1 MKNKKSVD
9 CVVVTFNRLDLLKE
23 CVEAIES
30 QTYPIEHFFIIDNCS
45 TDNTWEYLQSIK
57 SEKIVPIHLEKN
69 LGGAGGFNDGLK
81 TFINKSDADYVW
93 IMDDD
98 TIPTS
103 TALEKLID
111 KSNISSYLGF
121 LCSNVRWQDNSVAV
135 MNIPSPDKE
144 WNKYSDQGVTK
155 VESASFVSIMFPRNV
170 VKKVGYPITDFFIW
184 GDDVEYTLRIT
195 HDYHLDGFM
204 VNDSLVEHK
213 IKQNIATDLV
223 KEESLGR
230 VKRYYLAQRNTIF
243 YLKKHSTKKEVFK
256 AIVRQGVKVPIKAL
270 IKSKDHRFY
279 RAWVSVKGTAAGL
292 FFNPKIEKVEKRDNF
307 K

>member
-1 MKNKKSVD
+1 MQIKFLPNFIL
-9 CVVVTFNRLDLLKE
+9 TLD
-23 CVEAIES
+23 
-30 QTYPIEHFFIIDNCS
+30 
-45 TDNTWEYLQSIK
+45 
-57 SEKIVPIHLEKN
+57 
-69 LGGAGGFNDGLK
+69 
-81 TFINKSDADYVW
+81 
-93 IMDDD
+93 
-98 TIPTS
+98 
-103 TALEKLID
+103 
-111 KSNISSYLGF
+111 
-121 LCSNVRWQDNSVAV
+121 
-135 MNIPSPDKE
+135 DKE

-155 VESASFVSIMFPRNV
+155 VKSASFVSIMFPRNV

-256 AIVRQGVKVPIKAL
+256 ATVRQGVKVPIKAL

-292 FFNPKIEKVEKRDNF
+292 FFNPKIEKVEK
-307 K
+307 